1 MPGEIEAT
9 AVEIQRAVEGL
20 NASSHAL
27 ARAVADMAGL
37 NARLM
42 AAIPAWVDESAISN
56 ATDTSVIVTPAT
68 RQLERITGLL
78 AIVPTGTTSASL
90 KLGNR
95 LVIPLQNTVTLLSPI
110 SKLLAHHEPRVIT
123 YAPAGIAFL
132 WLWGEQTAEA
142 GFLDGGTA

>member
-1 MPGEIEAT
+1 
-9 AVEIQRAVEGL
+9 
-20 NASSHAL
+20 
-27 ARAVADMAGL
+27 MAGL

-42 AAIPAWVDESAISN
+42 AAIPAWVDESGTSN
-56 ATDTSVIVTPAT
+56 ATDTSVTVTPAT

-78 AIVPTGTTSASL
+78 AIVPVGTTSASL

-110 SKLLAHHEPRVIT
+110 SKLLARHEVRSIT

-132 WLWGEQTAEA
+132 WLWGEQTAET

>member
-9 AVEIQRAVEGL
+9 AIEIQRAVEGL

-42 AAIPAWVDESAISN
+42 AAIPAWVDESGESN
-56 ATDTSVIVTPAT
+56 ATDTSLVVTPAT
-68 RQLERITGLL
+68 RQLERITGIL

-90 KLGNR
+90 HLGTR
-95 LVIPLQNTVTLLSPI
+95 LTIPLQNTVTLLSPI
-110 SKLLAHHEPRVIT
+110 SKLLAHFEQRSLSYV
-123 YAPAGIAFL
+123 PAGAAFL
-132 WLWGEQTAEA
+132 WLWGEQTAES
-142 GFLDGGTA
+142 GFLDGGPK

>member
-1 MPGEIEAT
+1 
-9 AVEIQRAVEGL
+9 
-20 NASSHAL
+20 
-27 ARAVADMAGL
+27 MAGL

-42 AAIPAWVDESAISN
+42 AAIPAWVDESGTSN
-56 ATDTSVIVTPAT
+56 ATDTSVTVTPAT

-78 AIVPTGTTSASL
+78 AIVPVGTTSASL

-110 SKLLAHHEPRVIT
+110 SKLLAHHESRVIT